1 MRSSGNQ
8 IVLHERNDGPQN
20 KKNTTRNTS
29 LKSIAEKENNEV
41 GSILY
46 DVTVSANII
55 DDLDKVVQRLNNV
68 FVNLSKASD
77 IIKEVIYDYQTN
89 RSSNGNYLR
98 NAINCEKETNL
109 HIANNREKF

>member
-1 MRSSGNQ
+1 MRSTGNQ

-55 DDLDKVVQRLNNV
+55 DDLDKIVKRLNNV
-68 FVNLSKASD
+68 FINLSKASD
-77 IIKEVIYDYQTN
+77 IIKEVIYNYQTN
-89 RSSNGNYLR
+89 RSSDGSFLR
-98 NAINCEKETNL
+98 NTINCEKETNL
-109 HIANNREKF
+109 HIANNKEKF

>member
-89 RSSNGNYLR
+89 RSSNGSYLR
-98 NAINCEKETNL
+98 NTINCEKETNL